1 MRSHRPTKKNPL
13 PGTFYTHTRTQKG
26 YRKKIDLRPCL
37 LVPNVVEKKVFVIQK
52 IYYMKQFRIS
62 WYTISEPVQCLK
74 KDIMF
79 ECSIIIVI
87 IELDV

>member
-13 PGTFYTHTRTQKG
+13 PGTFYTHTQKG

-52 IYYMKQFRIS
+52 NILYETVSNLVVYDF
-62 WYTISEPVQCLK
+62 
-74 KDIMF
+74 
-79 ECSIIIVI
+79 
-87 IELDV
+87 